1 MILKIQIYSILYSF
15 LYGMIFY
22 ALLEVNYKIIYESR
36 LFIKIIYS
44 LLFLLVNTLLYFI
57 ILIKINNGIVH
68 IYFLLSIIL
77 GYILAYFIMIKLFK
91 KK

>member
-15 LYGMIFY
+15 LYGMNFY
-22 ALLEVNYKIIYESR
+22 ALLEVNYKIIYESK

-57 ILIKINNGIVH
+57 ILIRINNGIVH

-77 GYILAYFIMIKLFK
+77 GYILDYFIMLKLFK

>member
-15 LYGMIFY
+15 LYGIIFY
-22 ALLEVNYKIIYESR
+22 ILLEFNYKIIYESK

-44 LLFLLVNTLLYFI
+44 LLFLLANTLLYFI

-68 IYFLLSIIL
+68 VYFLLSIIL
-77 GYILAYFIMIKLFK
+77 GYVLAYSIKVKLFK

>member
-1 MILKIQIYSILYSF
+1 
-15 LYGMIFY
+15 MIFY
-22 ALLEVNYKIIYESR
+22 ILLEVNYKIIYESK
-36 LFIKIIYS
+36 LFIKIVYS

-68 IYFLLSIIL
+68 VYFLLSIIL
-77 GYILAYFIMIKLFK
+77 GYVLAYSIKVKLFK

>member
-15 LYGMIFY
+15 LYGIIFY

-36 LFIKIIYS
+36 LFIKIICS

-77 GYILAYFIMIKLFK
+77 GYILAYFIMLKLFK

>member
-22 ALLEVNYKIIYESR
+22 ALLEVNYKIIYESK
-36 LFIKIIYS
+36 LFIKIICS

-57 ILIKINNGIVH
+57 ILIRINNGIVH

-77 GYILAYFIMIKLFK
+77 GYILAYFIRLKLFK